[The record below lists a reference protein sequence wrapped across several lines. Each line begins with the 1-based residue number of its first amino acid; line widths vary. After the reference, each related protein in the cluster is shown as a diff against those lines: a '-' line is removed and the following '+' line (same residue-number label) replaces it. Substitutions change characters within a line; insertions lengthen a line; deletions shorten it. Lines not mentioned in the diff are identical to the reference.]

1 MRNFQSYIKIN
12 VFFQA
17 CCSQKFMNLNEMKI
31 ILFVSVRPF
40 KNTPNCTNMF
50 TNSEDL
56 IFENFGLT
64 AQDES

>member
-1 MRNFQSYIKIN
+1 
-12 VFFQA
+12 
-17 CCSQKFMNLNEMKI
+17 MNLNEMKV
-31 ILFVSVRPF
+31 ILFVSLRPF

-64 AQDES
+64 AQDVS